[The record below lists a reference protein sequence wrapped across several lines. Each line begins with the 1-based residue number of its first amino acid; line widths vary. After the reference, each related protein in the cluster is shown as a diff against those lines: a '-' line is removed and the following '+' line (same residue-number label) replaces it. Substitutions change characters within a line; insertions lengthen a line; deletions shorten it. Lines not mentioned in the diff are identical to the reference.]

1 MSSLLEGL
9 ARRAYKELVC
19 SEIKELIDKR
29 LSANFSSVYD
39 ELIVDRR
46 NEVRKVIGELNI
58 DELNLSS
65 NDKSLVA
72 EKLLS
77 IDIAK
82 LLSYKSKIESELG
95 LKDSREC
102 EPITN
107 GLEFSPYFEML
118 GSPIHQTGFTRRIN
132 ELIGICNDVEVVA
145 ALEQV
150 RDLIVGNWKELNPTT
165 ATPNVDD
172 YWFIRNTEVKPV
184 IAAWLVKKQ

>member
-1 MSSLLEGL
+1 MSSLLKGL
-9 ARRAYKELVC
+9 ARRAYKEFVC

-29 LSANFSSVYD
+29 LSANFNSVYE
-39 ELIVDRR
+39 ELIVNRR
-46 NEVRKVIGELNI
+46 DEVKKFIGELNL

-82 LLSYKSKIESELG
+82 LLSYKSKIEVELG
-95 LKDSREC
+95 LKENGDC
-102 EPITN
+102 EIITN
-107 GLEFSPYFEML
+107 GLEFSAYFEML

-132 ELIGICNDVEVVA
+132 ELIGMCSNAEVVA

-165 ATPNVDD
+165 PTPNIDD
-172 YWFIRNTEVKPV
+172 YWFIRNAEVKPI